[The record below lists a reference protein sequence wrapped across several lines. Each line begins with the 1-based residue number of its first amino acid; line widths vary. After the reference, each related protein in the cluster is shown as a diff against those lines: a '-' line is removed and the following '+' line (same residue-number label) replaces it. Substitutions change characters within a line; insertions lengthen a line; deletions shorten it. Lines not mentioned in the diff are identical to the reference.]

1 MMQLHKL
8 SEEQG
13 RLVKMLMVLD
23 FGGVSLRS
31 ITNPRWVQMQLRTID
46 RIDKSSERPAPQVGG
61 VSCEVRVAAVP
72 RLSGRGAFSHLY
84 H

>member
-1 MMQLHKL
+1 SESRMMQLHKL

-23 FGGVSLRS
+23 FGGVTLRS

-46 RIDKSSERPAPQVGG
+46 RIDKSRERPAPQVG
-61 VSCEVRVAAVP
+61 CE
-72 RLSGRGAFSHLY
+72 L
-84 H
+84 